1 MADAAL
7 WKLIPG
13 GATPSMC
20 AMLDGIDGPLLPPI
34 RSELFGPD
42 RFAQHGRSLGAT
54 HRVQA
59 DARHPMAPWRSLA
72 AAFAPTFV
80 PRLKSNVRVLRLAHD
95 FIGTQAASGHDV
107 SPAAEWLLDNFHL
120 IEAQLKAV
128 HDGLPRRYF
137 RSLPVLV
144 DPPLAGLP
152 RIYGVA
158 WAHVAHTDGAF
169 DEDLLVHFLNA
180 YQETRPLS
188 LRELWALPTTLRVVL
203 IENLRRLAE
212 RVATNKAARELANR
226 CCDQISQGHDDS
238 AWLDPLL
245 ARLNRRG
252 AGAAFLAQMAQR
264 LHDIG
269 SSGSLHPASRHREW
283 LQRVLPQPAQLLDQQ
298 RADQT
303 ADNLSVSNAVRS
315 LRAVGDADWPDM
327 VARTSALMQ
336 AMLASPVFEA
346 EDSASRDATLHG
358 IEPLARRSGQDEAG
372 VARSLLAL
380 MRTVHEANEAHAADD
395 PRALA
400 GHWLQGAGR
409 PVLLRALGLREP
421 WRWLWRRLAP
431 RLALPAYLLTVAAGS
446 AAGVAWLL
454 PVHAGAASG
463 GWTALA
469 ALFAL
474 LMAFPASEA
483 VIAVIHRLISEST
496 RPGRLPR
503 CAFAQGLPA
512 EHRVLVVIPTMLGEP
527 AALDALLRSLRRH
540 HLANPERHARYALLT
555 DWPDAAEAEVPGD
568 AERLA
573 AARAGIEALNR
584 LHPPEAADPAN
595 VPVNAPVNVPINAPA
610 TAPRFLLLHRART
623 HSIGEQAWIGWERK
637 RGKLEQLVRA
647 LATGDASAFVDLGE
661 LSRLT
666 PGTRHLVTLD
676 SDTQLP
682 PGRLRELV
690 GIAAHPANAPRLDA
704 SGRRVV
710 RGYGILQPRV
720 VTPLPAAQSLTPFHA
735 LFAGQCGLDP
745 YSAASSEVYQDLH
758 GEGTF
763 SGKGLLQ
770 VEAVHAVL
778 AGRLPEGE
786 VLSHD
791 LLEGSIARCAR
802 VSDISLVEE
811 APSHADLAAAR
822 LHRWTRGDWQLL
834 PILLRPGRYPME
846 AVNRWKML
854 DNLRRSLVAPMTWA
868 MVVLSFGIALLAPPW
883 PDAAGALRPAAAVL
897 LAGAAFVAGPLLGA
911 LAGLVPTGT
920 DHAWRHHLRH
930 VGEDLL
936 RVLGGGLWH
945 LAMLQQHAL
954 DALDAVGRALH
965 RLLVSRRHLLQW
977 MPSGQTRASLGLREL
992 LAAHAPASALA
1003 LVMLAAVAGVAWA
1016 PSWLTCWPADQAPS
1030 GTALAW
1036 AAGAALLWLGTPLWT
1051 RWVSR
1056 PRRPRASAELTPT
1069 GRHYLHGVAR
1079 DSWRLFERCVGPA
1092 DHHLPPDNLQTDPQD
1107 LVAHRTSPTNIGLY
1121 LLSAACARAFGWIDS
1136 AELASRLEAT
1146 LDTLDRLERHRGH
1159 FLNWYDTA
1167 QATPLLP
1174 MYVSTVDSG
1183 NLSGHLLALAQACL
1197 DEIAE
1202 PWPAPQRAALAG
1214 RLQALSRRCQRL
1226 AWEAEFGFLHHRK
1239 RRLLHIGYRVAEQ
1252 QLDAGFYDLLASE
1265 SRLTSLLAIAKGD
1278 VPVAHWAALGRP
1290 FYALGSRSALRSWS
1304 GSMFEYLM
1312 PTLVLAEPQGSVL
1325 REACGSAIREQI
1337 AYGNARGVPWGIS
1350 ECAHAGRDHTLTYQ
1364 YAPQGVPRLA
1374 LRRTPPDE
1382 LVVAPYASALA
1393 AQLLPHLAC
1402 LNLMALEDLSARG
1415 ACGFV
1420 DALDYS
1426 PARLTVLDGGA
1437 TRGTPV
1443 STFMAHHQGMTI
1455 VALANVLL
1463 DGLPQRWGMADPHL
1477 DAVASLLH
1485 ELPPRE
1491 VSTLAA
1497 PPALPDLP
1505 APGTRAPVLFREVL
1519 PGAAAVEPTHAFG
1532 NGRLGITLRA
1542 NGCGT
1547 SRWGEIGLHRQRDDA
1562 LRDAHGSFLFL
1573 RRPRPVSSPGGLLER
1588 LAQEL
1593 VGPPSGS
1600 SLPAPA
1606 AQAAQAAQAAPAA
1619 LVSLTAH
1626 PAPDPQAVYRS
1637 VFHADRVSFEAEWPD
1652 LLAQTTVWVSPEDDV
1667 EFRQVEWRNLG
1678 DQAIEIELVSAFDVT
1693 LSDPRADEAH
1703 PAFGNLFVGARWL
1716 PAARALLFERKAR
1729 LVTEQPVHLAHV
1741 VAACDPAPLAVRV
1754 QTGRLAWLGRPGRVD
1769 RPQGLLQRAPADEC
1783 TLATGLDPVSALAVT
1798 LRVPAHGKARVT
1810 FATAI
1815 ATQQATVL
1823 AMVDKYRQRE
1833 HVRRASLMSA
1843 TLAGIRQRSLG
1854 LGAEPAMAVQSLTT
1868 ALLMTLT
1875 DVQDNAADADLA
1887 GPVDGHALLRD
1898 RRRLWRLGISGDRPW
1913 LLVSVGAMAG
1923 LGLVRALVQALRG
1936 WAWAGIACDL
1946 VVIDTEPA
1954 SYHMSLHHALKSLA
1968 ERHGVD
1974 TATPGQPART
1984 AVHLVHASDLDDD
1997 DRHTL
2002 RRGARARFVSD
2013 GRPLLHHVQD
2023 WLSRHELDRAQRR
2036 SVAAWTVGAGAA
2048 EVDAATAPGIVAAS
2062 TGQFIAG
2069 HGEFRF
2075 DVGPRLRPQRPW
2087 VNVLANPAFG
2097 CLVSESGA
2105 GHTWA
2110 GNSRLH
2116 QLTAWS
2122 NDAVADPPGECF
2134 LLQLHDGRRSWSLAP
2149 SAWGDPQARYRI
2161 AHGQGITRIVH
2172 RIRHDG
2178 VELLVSASWCVDA
2191 DLALKQV
2198 RIQLSHGD
2206 ADPDAATL
2214 SLRLVGLVEWVMG
2227 ARRADRA
2234 SVDCAIAATP
2244 GQTVLL
2250 ATQGEQADG
2259 FGGAT
2264 AFMTLQPLA
2273 DAPGEDRPDWT
2284 CDRREFLDDDGRL
2297 VLPERLGRRSGR
2309 ALDPCAALSVD
2320 LALAPG
2326 QTVERVF
2333 LIGHGDSRAAA
2344 LRLARG
2350 AVEVCAEVRQ
2360 DAALTRWDSLL
2371 GAVEVRTPDP
2381 LFDALV
2387 NRWLVYQSVA
2397 CRLWAKAGHYQ
2408 AGGATGFR
2416 DQLQDTLALAWSA
2429 PELLRQQ
2436 ILLCASRQYATGD
2449 VQHWWHAPGGAGVRT
2464 RFSDDLL
2471 WLPHACA
2478 HHLARVGDDGLLDV
2492 VVPFL
2497 EGGEIPPGAEDLYE
2511 TPQPGAQAASVYEHA
2526 ARAID
2531 RSLRSGA
2538 HGLPL
2543 MGSGDWND
2551 GMNRVGHEGR
2561 GESVWLAWFLC
2572 ALVRDVAPIARQR
2585 GEAERAQRWQDAA
2598 AGWAAA
2604 LDGPA
2609 WDGQWYRRAFF
2620 DDGSPLGA
2628 STNAEARIDLIAQ
2641 AWSVFAD
2648 VTPRERQLAAMDA
2661 AQRLLVDPA
2670 LGLTRLL
2677 DPPFARSEPSPGYI
2691 QAYPP
2696 GIRENGGQYT
2706 HAAVWALMAQAELA
2720 RRLRADDPVA
2730 AQRHADAAWQI
2741 CTGLS
2746 PAHRSADP
2754 LQGPRYLAEPYAI
2767 AGDIYSQPPCA
2778 GQAGWSWYTGSAS
2791 WLHRA
2796 AIESILGLQMHATRF
2811 SLDPSLPS
2819 HWPGAE
2825 LTLRRGGLTLAF
2837 EIRRVNGDDVETT
2850 DATRLVAGQSV
2861 PWQHLSGL
2869 CRYRLDLRD

>member
-1 MADAAL
+1 
-7 WKLIPG
+7 
-13 GATPSMC
+13 
-20 AMLDGIDGPLLPPI
+20 
-34 RSELFGPD
+34 
-42 RFAQHGRSLGAT
+42 
-54 HRVQA
+54 
-59 DARHPMAPWRSLA
+59 
-72 AAFAPTFV
+72 
-80 PRLKSNVRVLRLAHD
+80 
-95 FIGTQAASGHDV
+95 
-107 SPAAEWLLDNFHL
+107 
-120 IEAQLKAV
+120 
-128 HDGLPRRYF
+128 
-137 RSLPVLV
+137 
-144 DPPLAGLP
+144 
-152 RIYGVA
+152 
-158 WAHVAHTDGAF
+158 
-169 DEDLLVHFLNA
+169 
-180 YQETRPLS
+180 
-188 LRELWALPTTLRVVL
+188 
-203 IENLRRLAE
+203 
-212 RVATNKAARELANR
+212 
-226 CCDQISQGHDDS
+226 
-238 AWLDPLL
+238 
-245 ARLNRRG
+245 
-252 AGAAFLAQMAQR
+252 
-264 LHDIG
+264 
-269 SSGSLHPASRHREW
+269 
-283 LQRVLPQPAQLLDQQ
+283 
-298 RADQT
+298 
-303 ADNLSVSNAVRS
+303 
-315 LRAVGDADWPDM
+315 
-327 VARTSALMQ
+327 
-336 AMLASPVFEA
+336 
-346 EDSASRDATLHG
+346 
-358 IEPLARRSGQDEAG
+358 
-372 VARSLLAL
+372 
-380 MRTVHEANEAHAADD
+380 
-395 PRALA
+395 
-400 GHWLQGAGR
+400 
-409 PVLLRALGLREP
+409 
-421 WRWLWRRLAP
+421 
-431 RLALPAYLLTVAAGS
+431 
-446 AAGVAWLL
+446 
-454 PVHAGAASG
+454 
-463 GWTALA
+463 
-469 ALFAL
+469 
-474 LMAFPASEA
+474 
-483 VIAVIHRLISEST
+483 
-496 RPGRLPR
+496 
-503 CAFAQGLPA
+503 
-512 EHRVLVVIPTMLGEP
+512 
-527 AALDALLRSLRRH
+527 
-540 HLANPERHARYALLT
+540 
-555 DWPDAAEAEVPGD
+555 
-568 AERLA
+568 LA

-584 LHPPEAADPAN
+584 LHPPEPASTAETAEAAEAPEPPAE
-595 VPVNAPVNVPINAPA
+595 
-610 TAPRFLLLHRART
+610 PRFMLLHRART
-623 HSIGEQAWIGWERK
+623 HSVGEQAWIGWERK
-637 RGKLEQLVRA
+637 RGKLEQLVHA
-647 LATGDASAFVDLGE
+647 MATGDASAFVDLGE

-666 PGTRHLVTLD
+666 PGTRYLVTLD

-690 GIAAHPANAPRLDA
+690 GMAAHPANAPRLDA
-704 SGRRVV
+704 SGRRVIG
-710 RGYGILQPRV
+710 GYGILQPRV
-720 VTPLPAAQSLTPFHA
+720 VTPLPAGEALTPFHA

-770 VEAVHAVL
+770 VGAVHAVL
-778 AGRLPEGE
+778 AGRLPEGL

-802 VSDISLVEE
+802 VSDISLVEDS
-811 APSHADLAAAR
+811 PSHADLAAAR

-834 PILLRPGRYPME
+834 PILLQPGRYPME

-854 DNLRRSLVAPMTWA
+854 DNLRRTLVAPMTWA
-868 MVVLSFGIALLAPPW
+868 MVVLSLAVALVAPE
-883 PDAAGALRPAAAVL
+883 AAGALRPSAALL
-897 LAGAAFVAGPLLGA
+897 LACAAFLAGPLLGA
-911 LAGLVPTGT
+911 LAGLVPNGT
-920 DHAWRHHLRH
+920 DPAWRHHLRH

-977 MPSGQTRASLGLREL
+977 TPSAQARASLDLREL
-992 LAAHAPASALA
+992 LAVHAPASALA
-1003 LVMLAAVAGVAWA
+1003 LVMLVMLALFALLALPATVPDCWLVGTP
-1016 PSWLTCWPADQAPS
+1016 PSD
-1030 GTALAW
+1030 GALAG
-1036 AAGAALLWLGTPLWT
+1036 AAAFALLWLGTPLWT
-1051 RWVSR
+1051 LGVSR
-1056 PRRPRASAELTPT
+1056 PRRRARAALSAT

-1159 FLNWYDTA
+1159 FLNWYDTE
-1167 QATPLLP
+1167 QATALLP
-1174 MYVSTVDSG
+1174 RYVSTVDSG
-1183 NLSGHLLALAQACL
+1183 NLAGHLLAVAQACL
-1197 DEIAE
+1197 GPIDE

-1214 RLQALSRRCQRL
+1214 RLQAVAERCQRL
-1226 AWEAEFGFLHHRK
+1226 AWQAEFGFLHHRK

-1312 PTLVLAEPQGSVL
+1312 PTLVLAEPAGSAL

-1337 AYGNARGVPWGIS
+1337 AYGAARGVPWGIS
-1350 ECAHAGRDHTLTYQ
+1350 ESAHAGRDHTLTYQ

-1382 LVVAPYASALA
+1382 LVIAPYASALA
-1393 AQLLPHLAC
+1393 AQLSPHLAC

-1426 PARLTVLDGGA
+1426 PARLTAVANGA
-1437 TRGTPV
+1437 ARGTPV

-1485 ELPPRE
+1485 ERPPRE

-1497 PPALPDLP
+1497 PPALPGLP
-1505 APGTRAPVLFREVL
+1505 EPGSRPPVLFREVL
-1519 PGAAAVEPTHAFG
+1519 PGAAAIEPTHAFG
-1532 NGRLGITLRA
+1532 NGRLGVTLRA

-1547 SRWGEIGLHRQRDDA
+1547 CRWGEIGIHRERDDV
-1562 LRDAHGSFLFL
+1562 LRDAHGSFLYL
-1573 RRPRPVSSPGGLLER
+1573 RRPRPATAPVALGRLER
-1588 LAQEL
+1588 LAQEW
-1593 VGPPSGS
+1593 VGPTAGTRT
-1600 SLPAPA
+1600 APA
-1606 AQAAQAAQAAPAA
+1606 G

-1626 PAPDPQAVYRS
+1626 PAPDPEAVYRS

-1667 EFRQVEWRNLG
+1667 EFRQVEWRNTG
-1678 DQAIEIELVSAFDVT
+1678 DQAIEVELVSAFEVT
-1693 LSDPRADEAH
+1693 LADARADEAH
-1703 PAFGNLFVGARWL
+1703 PAFGKLFVGARWL
-1716 PAARALLFERKAR
+1716 PASRALLFERKAR
-1729 LVTEQPVHLAHV
+1729 LATEQPVHLAHV
-1741 VAACDPAPLAVRV
+1741 VAACDPAPLALHV
-1754 QTGRLAWLGRPGRVD
+1754 QTERLAWLGRPGRVD
-1769 RPQGLLQRAPADEC
+1769 RPQGLLQLAPAEER
-1783 TLATGLDPVSALAVT
+1783 TLPTGLDPVSVLSVT

-1815 ATQQATVL
+1815 ATQPATVL

-1854 LGAEPAMAVQSLTT
+1854 LGAEPTQAVQSLTT
-1868 ALLMTLT
+1868 ALLMTLA
-1875 DVQDNAADADLA
+1875 DLQHRAADAEPV
-1887 GPVDGHALLRD
+1887 GPHERPAPLRD

-1913 LLVSVGAMAG
+1913 LLVSVGALAG
-1923 LGLVRALVQALRG
+1923 LGLVRSLVQALRG

-1954 SYHMSLHHALKSLA
+1954 SYHMDLHHALKALA

-1974 TATPGQPART
+1974 TGTPGQPART
-1984 AVHLVHASDLDDD
+1984 AVHLVHANDLDDD

-2002 RRGARARFVSD
+2002 RSGARARFVSD

-2023 WLSRHELDRAQRR
+2023 WLSRHEADRERR
-2036 SVAAWTVGAGAA
+2036 RRLAVWSVGPRPLETSDDDSAPRAG
-2048 EVDAATAPGIVAAS
+2048 TARAIVATP
-2062 TGQFIAG
+2062 TGRFMPG
-2069 HGEFRF
+2069 TGEFRF
-2075 DVGPRLRPQRPW
+2075 EVGPRLRPQRPW
-2087 VNVLANPAFG
+2087 VNVLANPGFG
-2097 CLVSESGA
+2097 CLVSESG
-2105 GHTWA
+2105 GGNTWA

-2122 NDAVADPPGECF
+2122 NDAVADPPGEWF
-2134 LLQLHDGRRSWSLAP
+2134 LLQLRDSRRSWSLAP

-2161 AHGQGITRIVH
+2161 SHGQGITHIEH

-2178 VELLVSASWCVDA
+2178 IALHIRVSWCVDA

-2198 RIQLSHGD
+2198 RIRLTQGD
-2206 ADPDAATL
+2206 ARSADPAEAPAEDDPPSPADTDGARPAAL

-2234 SVDCAIAATP
+2234 SVDSAHVDHASAVTALP

-2250 ATQGEQADG
+2250 ATQAEQAEG
-2259 FGGAT
+2259 HGGAT
-2264 AFMTLQPLA
+2264 AFLTLQPA
-2273 DAPGEDRPDWT
+2273 ATARGVDRPDWT

-2297 VLPERLGRRSGR
+2297 VLPDRLGRRSGR

-2320 LALAPG
+2320 LDLAPG

-2333 LIGHGDSRAAA
+2333 LIGHGDTRAAA
-2344 LRLARG
+2344 LRLAREAIEVG
-2350 AVEVCAEVRQ
+2350 ADVRQ

-2371 GAVEVRTPDP
+2371 ASVEVRTPDP
-2381 LFDALV
+2381 LFDVLV
-2387 NRWLVYQSVA
+2387 NRWLIYQTVA

-2416 DQLQDTLALAWSA
+2416 DQLQDALSLAASA
-2429 PELLRQQ
+2429 PHLLRQQ
-2436 ILLCASRQYATGD
+2436 ILLCASRQYAAGD

-2478 HHLARVGDDGLLDV
+2478 HHLARIGDDGLLDERV
-2492 VVPFL
+2492 SFL
-2497 EGGEIPPGAEDLYE
+2497 VGGEIPDGAEDLYE
-2511 TPQPGAQAASVYEHA
+2511 TPQPGGEAASVYEHA
-2526 ARAID
+2526 ARALD
-2531 RSLRSGA
+2531 LSLRTGA

-2572 ALVRDVAPIARQR
+2572 TLVRDFAPIAQGR
-2585 GEAERAQRWQDAA
+2585 GDTARARRWQDAA
-2598 AGWAAA
+2598 AGWITA

-2620 DDGSPLGA
+2620 DDGSALGA
-2628 STNAEARIDLIAQ
+2628 SANAEARIDLIAQ

-2648 VTPRERQLAAMDA
+2648 VTPRERQLTAMDA

-2670 LGLTRLL
+2670 LGLARLL

-2696 GIRENGGQYT
+2696 GIRENGGQYA
-2706 HAAVWALMAQAELA
+2706 HAAVWALMARTTLA
-2720 RRLRADDPVA
+2720 CRLHADDPVA
-2730 AQRHADAAWQI
+2730 SQAHADAAWQLF
-2741 CTGLS
+2741 TGLS

-2754 LQGPRYLAEPYAI
+2754 QRGPRYLAEPYVM

-2778 GQAGWSWYTGSAS
+2778 GQAGWTWYTGSAS

-2796 AIESILGLQMHATRF
+2796 AIESILGLQTGPTAF
-2811 SLDPSLPS
+2811 SLTPSLPS
-2819 HWPGAE
+2819 HWPHAE
-2825 LTLRRGGLTLAF
+2825 LILRRGGLTLTLVIHRMNADTPAPDGTPITRGQLVTWP
-2837 EIRRVNGDDVETT
+2837 EMSGERRYVLRVE
-2850 DATRLVAGQSV
+2850 D
-2861 PWQHLSGL
+2861 
-2869 CRYRLDLRD
+2869 